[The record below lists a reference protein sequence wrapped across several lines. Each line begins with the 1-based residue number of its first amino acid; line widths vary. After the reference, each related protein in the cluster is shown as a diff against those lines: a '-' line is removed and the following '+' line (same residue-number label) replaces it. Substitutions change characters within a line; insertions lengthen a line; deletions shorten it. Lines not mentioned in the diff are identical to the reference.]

1 MHHFRL
7 LKWARKGRSK
17 NGALYP
23 LKIGRE
29 NAKTKMA
36 GKTPKLKQYDMD
48 DENGWEILCIVF
60 PRIPDVTRSSGVVR
74 RIRFI

>member
-1 MHHFRL
+1 MHRFRL
-7 LKWARKGRSK
+7 LKWAGKGRNK

-29 NAKTKMA
+29 NAETKMG

-48 DENGWEILCIVF
+48 AENGREILCIVF
-60 PRIPDVTRSSGVVR
+60 IFENGRKAAEAKMVR
-74 RIRFI
+74 YNP